1 MSTTGVIDIAG
12 CGDTSDT
19 EHASATTEIN
29 RPWKHGCTARE
40 KEKGEP
46 KVKLLPHEAT
56 LLEQGL
62 LVDIS
67 HGGSNIWLKGEA
79 HEGLLSLMMTVVY
92 EPMGDFEVLHLVK
105 HGTLPSTQPYQA
117 IMEGEAGRRYAEKYL
132 KGIKRVDTS
141 PTTVVEFTAPRDFIE
156 GLFRNQSKIEDG
168 AMSTGLGNKAG
179 KGLAAFNSRLLDGS
193 ITYRIVLVKRGHV
206 DANIMAAARDAVS
219 TGTFG
224 TALKHERPAGASS
237 TAASACFTIHVGLH
251 LDPQPASS
259 AANEAEA
266 GTRQEG
272 CARK

>member
-1 MSTTGVIDIAG
+1 MA
-12 CGDTSDT
+12 
-19 EHASATTEIN
+19 A
-29 RPWKHGCTARE
+29 RHGR
-40 KEKGEP
+40 KKKGEP

-92 EPMGDFEVLHLVK
+92 RPMGDFEVLHLVK

-141 PTTVVEFTAPRDFIE
+141 PTTVVEFTAPRAFIE

-206 DANIMAAARDAVS
+206 DASIMAAARDAVS
-219 TGTFG
+219 TGNFG
-224 TALKHERPAGASS
+224 TALKHERPASASCS
-237 TAASACFTIHVGLH
+237 LRISSSVGSAWRRPKVSCTSRMASLLTSVRAT
-251 LDPQPASS
+251 
-259 AANEAEA
+259 
-266 GTRQEG
+266 
-272 CARK
+272 